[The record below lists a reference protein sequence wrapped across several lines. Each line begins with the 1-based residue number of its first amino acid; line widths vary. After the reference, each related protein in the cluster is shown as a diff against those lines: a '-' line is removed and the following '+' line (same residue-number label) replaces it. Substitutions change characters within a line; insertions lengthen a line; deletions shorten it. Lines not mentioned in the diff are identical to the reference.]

1 MEEIKSF
8 LSFLK
13 LNAGLIYS
21 IMFCVQDSDLH
32 LAVILVLAVCARPV
46 DLLNKEKRKMISSI
60 TDERTNRRRD
70 ERRRIQSRRIYARRK
85 QRVRRQMMLLG
96 AIALLV
102 VLSIGSCTRN
112 FLLKRSAQETSAVKN
127 GQKAEGVKAAKGEK
141 GTGTSEGG
149 SDAGEASEASEELL
163 ARVKKEAKEAG
174 YPKEIISLLSKNP
187 ETVDFV
193 ADYSAK
199 KDITPADTVGSIKK
213 GEIPHLLQWDE
224 RWGYSAY
231 GTSTIAVSGCGPT
244 CMSMVISGLTGDNS
258 VTPAKVAEYSMENEY
273 VDSSND
279 TVWLFMQEASQHWGI
294 TGYEITA
301 EESDV
306 EEQLLA
312 GHPVICSVGP
322 GDFTKNGHFLVL
334 AGYEDGKVRIND
346 PFSKKNSE
354 KLWEYKKIKKQI
366 RAIWAYSN

>member
-1 MEEIKSF
+1 MEEICMEEIKSF

-21 IMFCVQDSDLH
+21 IMFCVQYSG
-32 LAVILVLAVCARPV
+32 
-46 DLLNKEKRKMISSI
+46 LLNKEKRKMISSI

-127 GQKAEGVKAAKGEK
+127 GQKAEGVKAAKEEK

-149 SDAGEASEASEELL
+149 SDAKEASEELL

-174 YPKEIISLLSKNP
+174 YPKEIIGLLSKNP

-224 RWGYSAY
+224 RWGYSTY